1 MTQKYVIIGF
11 GVSGVYAADAIHHRD
26 PEGSIT
32 IINGEPFPAYFR
44 AALSFYLKGSITE
57 DELFIKPSG
66 WAKSIGARIISDGAK
81 TLDTKTKE
89 IHTESGLTIPY
100 DKLLI
105 ATGAEPFVA
114 PWPGADKEGVVT
126 YRTLVCVNR
135 QLDYIKKHEAKK
147 AIVIGGGILGAE
159 MADNYR
165 ALGLDVTMLVLDER
179 LLKLLFD
186 EEAAKI
192 IESAMEKHGI
202 KIMAKT
208 EMAEVLGDERVEQIR
223 LKNGETLPADL
234 VGVAIGVRPKA
245 DFLDG
250 TGVAFDR
257 GVIVNN
263 HLETSEEGVYSAGDV
278 AVIRDGAKVS
288 VCRTWL
294 TAAKMGEVAGGNMAG
309 GKEEFFEIFYN
320 ASHVYDKYYAVVGDF
335 SVPEGGGVSHTMIDT
350 PDGEYAKLIVDDG
363 VVVGG
368 QFIGNIKPAW
378 QIYNAL
384 MKGHRISADG
394 VSFSGGQLAN
404 GLPQLVYGMF

>member
-11 GVSGVYAADAIHHRD
+11 GVTGACAADAIRRHD
-26 PEGSIT
+26 PEGAIT

-66 WAKSIGARIISDGAK
+66 WAESTGVRIISDSAS

-135 QLDYIKKHEAKK
+135 QLDYIKKHKAKN

-165 ALGLDVTMLVLDER
+165 TLGLDVTMLVMEDR
-179 LLKLLFD
+179 LLTLLFD
-186 EEAAKI
+186 EEASSI
-192 IESAMEKHGI
+192 IESAMKKHGI
-202 KIMAKT
+202 KIMPQT
-208 EMAEVLGDERVEQIR
+208 EMAEVLGDERVEKIS
-223 LKNGETLPADL
+223 LKNGDTLPADL

-250 TGVAFDR
+250 SGVTFDR

-263 HLETSEEGVYSAGDV
+263 HLETSVEEVYSAGDV

-294 TAAKMGEVAGGNMAG
+294 TAAKMGEVAGRNMAG
-309 GKEEFFEIFYN
+309 GKEEFSEIFYN

-335 SVPEGGGVSHTMIDT
+335 RAPQEGGVSHRMLDT

-363 VVVGG
+363 AVIGG

-384 MKGHRISADG
+384 IEGSHVNADD

-404 GLPQLVYGMF
+404 GLPQLAYGVF